1 MPNVFIYWLEGKKKE
16 QKRKV
21 VEGITKVMEEAGINK
36 DVVSISF
43 MEISP
48 ENIAK
53 GGVLFSE
60 REKRSL

>member
-60 REKRSL
+60 REK

>member
-16 QKRKV
+16 QKRKI

-60 REKRSL
+60 REK

>member
-1 MPNVFIYWLEGKKKE
+1 MPNIFIHWLEGKKKE
-16 QKRKV
+16 QKQKV
-21 VEGITKVMEEAGINK
+21 VEGITKVMEDVGINK

-43 MEISP
+43 IEIAP

-60 REKRSL
+60 REK